1 MANGKKDN
9 LDVKDRQI
17 LLGVATGLSFDNK
30 IFAERL
36 QQEIERLGRN
46 GVSEQSIIDVITQD
60 FNTKGRI
67 FGEFRNS
74 IKRRVTGGINQVFRR
89 EGEVGGKLRW
99 VGMSKNICSDCLDRS
114 GQVDTYDGWIAR
126 GLPSSGWS
134 LCRDY
139 CYCQLIPVDIE
150 TDDKIQL

>member
-30 IFAERL
+30 IFTERL

-46 GVSEQSIIDVITQD
+46 GVSEQSIT
-60 FNTKGRI
+60 
-67 FGEFRNS
+67 
-74 IKRRVTGGINQVFRR
+74 
-89 EGEVGGKLRW
+89 
-99 VGMSKNICSDCLDRS
+99 CLDRS
-114 GQVDTYDGWIAR
+114 GQIDTYDGWVAR

-139 CYCQLIPVDIE
+139 CYCQLIPADIE